1 MFFSKQFV
9 LFIFTGGIAAAVNFG
24 SRIVINNH
32 FSFSTSIILAYILGM
47 ITAFILAT
55 LLVFKASSQ
64 STLKSIFYFSL
75 VNAAAI
81 LQTWAVSLGLAFY
94 LLPYLGVENYV
105 KEIAHLAGVIVPV
118 FTSFLGHKHF
128 SFKEEAVVVEKID

>member
-1 MFFSKQFV
+1 VFFSKQFA

-24 SRIVINNH
+24 SRIVLNNH
-32 FSFSTSIILAYILGM
+32 FGFSTSIILAYILGM
-47 ITAFILAT
+47 ITAFILAKF
-55 LLVFKASSQ
+55 LVFKTSSQ
-64 STLKSIFYFSL
+64 STLKSIFYFIL

-94 LLPYLGVENYV
+94 LLPYLGIEHDV
-105 KEIAHLAGVIVPV
+105 KEIAHLVGVIVPV

-128 SFKEEAVVVEKID
+128 SFKQDDVVEKFN

>member
-1 MFFSKQFV
+1 MFFSKQFA

-24 SRIVINNH
+24 SRIVLNNH
-32 FSFSTSIILAYILGM
+32 FGFSISIILAYILGM
-47 ITAFILAT
+47 ITAFILAKF
-55 LLVFKASSQ
+55 LVFKTSSQ
-64 STLKSIFYFSL
+64 STLKSVFYFTL

-94 LLPYLGVENYV
+94 LLPYLGIEDYV
-105 KEIAHLAGVIVPV
+105 KEIAHLVGVIVPV

-128 SFKEEAVVVEKID
+128 SFKQDDVVEKFN